1 MKHPSLKRRGLLAA
15 SVGLVLPVWPAWAQN
30 PHVAKPLP
38 QDLQH
43 LVPWG
48 KGTMR
53 FLGFQVYDAR
63 LWAEPDFQPHQF
75 ARSALALELT
85 YARAF
90 SAADIASRSLQE
102 MKRVGEFE
110 TIQAERWLSNLQS
123 ALPDVKAGDALL
135 GVHRPGKGAEFR
147 RDGVVTGQVADA
159 EFSRLFFGIWLSVR
173 TSAPELRQAL
183 LAKPPSAGS

>member
-1 MKHPSLKRRGLLAA
+1 MAPAKTQRRRWLVA
-15 SVGLVLPVWPAWAQN
+15 SVGAGLPKWPAWAQ
-30 PHVAKPLP
+30 HATSAKPLP

-53 FLGFQVYDAR
+53 FLGFHVYDAR
-63 LWAEPDFQPHQF
+63 LWAEPDFQPQQF

-85 YARAF
+85 YARPF

-102 MKRVGEFE
+102 MKRVGEFDAA
-110 TIQAERWLSNLQS
+110 QGDRWLSNLQS
-123 ALPDVKAGDALL
+123 ALPDVKVGDALL
-135 GVHRPGKGAEFR
+135 GMHRPGKGAEFR
-147 RDGVVTGQVADA
+147 RAGVVTGQVADA
-159 EFSRLFFGIWLSVR
+159 EFSRLFFGIWLSAR

-183 LAKPPSAGS
+183 LAKPPAAGS